1 MRSHTQPGLTRW
13 SRNGCVVTAP
23 LSALI
28 WLAMAAVY
36 LPLVPAAAML
46 LTPALSAGN
55 WQRLFDDP
63 QIPQALAATLVST
76 LIATLGALFIALI
89 FVSTLWPV
97 SAGVGLCTRLPWLLA
112 FPTLLSPPACC

>member
-1 MRSHTQPGLTRW
+1 MAASLRH
-13 SRNGCVVTAP
+13 P

-63 QIPQALAATLVST
+63 QIPQALAATGIHAGCHSRRPVYRPDFRHH
-76 LIATLGALFIALI
+76 ALA
-89 FVSTLWPV
+89 
-97 SAGVGLCTRLPWLLA
+97 R
-112 FPTLLSPPACC
+112 